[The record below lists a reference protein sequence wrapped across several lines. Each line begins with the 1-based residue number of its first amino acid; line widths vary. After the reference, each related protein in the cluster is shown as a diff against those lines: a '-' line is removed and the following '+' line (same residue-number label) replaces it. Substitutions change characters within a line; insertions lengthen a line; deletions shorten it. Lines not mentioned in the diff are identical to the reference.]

1 MPMKDFDFFL
11 VMKLVLLPTLAN
23 PGSRPKQL
31 FGFRENE
38 GNDQGL
44 PHGLKATKRMNDLL
58 PPLAP
63 IASVYSAI
71 GKATNTFSNW
81 HRLNIQADGCA
92 SDRSGQS
99 KDRAPSQPFGGDDY
113 LCRKVQLSLTAQLPE
128 TDSVQE
134 VR

>member
-11 VMKLVLLPTLAN
+11 ALKLVLLPTLAN

-44 PHGLKATKRMNDLL
+44 PHGLKATKRVNDLL
-58 PPLAP
+58 PSLAP

-71 GKATNTFSNW
+71 GKVQTHFLTCMGLTYKRVGRSSNSILLLI
-81 HRLNIQADGCA
+81 LNPDG
-92 SDRSGQS
+92 
-99 KDRAPSQPFGGDDY
+99 
-113 LCRKVQLSLTAQLPE
+113 
-128 TDSVQE
+128 
-134 VR
+134 